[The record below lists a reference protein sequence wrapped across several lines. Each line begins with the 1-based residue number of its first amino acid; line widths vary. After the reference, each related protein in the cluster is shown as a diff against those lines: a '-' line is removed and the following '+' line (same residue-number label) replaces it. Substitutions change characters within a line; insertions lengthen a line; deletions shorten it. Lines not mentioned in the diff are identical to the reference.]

1 MGADQKI
8 SPHPVKWRAEV
19 YRVIFETDTPAGKFF
34 DIGLLVA
41 ILVSVVAVSLETV
54 DAIVGGFRQVL
65 VAAEWCFTVMF
76 TIEYVLRLLSVRRPT
91 RYARSFFGIIDLLS
105 FLPTY
110 VTLILMAPGTQLLVV
125 LRTMRLLRVFRIL
138 ELAEFLSE
146 AEILGRAIWQARA
159 KVVIFLLTVL
169 IAVTITGT
177 AMYLVEGHREDSQ
190 FTSIPQAMY
199 WAVVTMTTVG
209 YGDVVPY
216 TPVGKIFS
224 AVLILLGY
232 SLIIV
237 PTGFVSAELVT
248 RASRASSQRECPN
261 CSTKNH
267 QDDAK
272 FCRHCATELPLP
284 RKRSAS

>member
-1 MGADQKI
+1 
-8 SPHPVKWRAEV
+8 V
-19 YRVIFETDTPAGKFF
+19 YRVIFETDTPAGKSF
-34 DIGLLVA
+34 DIGLLIA

-54 DAIVGGFRQVL
+54 DTIDPGLRKML
-65 VAAEWCFTVMF
+65 VVAEWCFTVMF
-76 TIEYVLRLLSVRRPT
+76 AIEYVLRLLSVRRPT
-91 RYARSFFGIIDLLS
+91 RYARSFFGVIDLLS

-110 VTLILMAPGTQLLVV
+110 LSLLGPGTQVLVV

-146 AEILGRAIWQARA
+146 AEILGKAVWQARA
-159 KVVIFLLTVL
+159 KVIIFLLTVL

-177 AMYLVEGHREDSQ
+177 AMYLVERNEENSQ

-216 TPVGKIFS
+216 TPLGKIFS

-248 RASRASSQRECPN
+248 RVSRASSQRECPN
-261 CSTKNH
+261 CSARYH

-272 FCRHCATELPLP
+272 FCRHCATELPP
-284 RKRSAS
+284 PKKPNP